1 MTLQAL
7 CDEPFILTEAGSS
20 ELVMRLFSQAR
31 SQPKVRYRC
40 AQLLSTLEAVSRGDG
55 LSVVAQAS
63 LPEHA
68 DSRYLALP
76 LAPRVPRRIGLAV
89 LDRRQ
94 SSPAAL
100 AFIAL
105 AQGLYPS
112 PTELPAYALRALMRR
127 AIVIQCGEAQRRR
140 TSPRYNPTRH
150 DQLGR

>member
-1 MTLQAL
+1 QA
-7 CDEPFILTEAGSS
+7 SS
-20 ELVMRLFSQAR
+20 HSWTAVRQVDKQL
-31 SQPKVRYRC
+31 QPKVRYRC

-68 DSRYLALP
+68 DSRYVALP

-112 PTELPAYALRALMRR
+112 PT
-127 AIVIQCGEAQRRR
+127 
-140 TSPRYNPTRH
+140 
-150 DQLGR
+150 

>member
-1 MTLQAL
+1 MQAL

-20 ELVMRLFSQAR
+20 EQV
-31 SQPKVRYRC
+31 
-40 AQLLSTLEAVSRGDG
+40 LLSTLEAVSRGDG

-68 DSRYLALP
+68 DSRYVALP

-112 PTELPAYALRALMRR
+112 PT
-127 AIVIQCGEAQRRR
+127 
-140 TSPRYNPTRH
+140 
-150 DQLGR
+150 

>member
-31 SQPKVRYRC
+31 LQPKVRYRC
-40 AQLLSTLEAVSRGDG
+40 AQLLSTLETVSRGDG

-68 DSRYLALP
+68 DSRYVALP

-112 PTELPAYALRALMRR
+112 PT
-127 AIVIQCGEAQRRR
+127 
-140 TSPRYNPTRH
+140 
-150 DQLGR
+150 

>member
-20 ELVMRLFSQAR
+20 ELV
-31 SQPKVRYRC
+31 
-40 AQLLSTLEAVSRGDG
+40 LLSTKEAVSRGDG

-68 DSRYLALP
+68 DSRYVALP

-112 PTELPAYALRALMRR
+112 PT
-127 AIVIQCGEAQRRR
+127 
-140 TSPRYNPTRH
+140 
-150 DQLGR
+150 

>member
-20 ELVMRLFSQAR
+20 EQV
-31 SQPKVRYRC
+31 
-40 AQLLSTLEAVSRGDG
+40 LLSTLEAVSRGDG

-68 DSRYLALP
+68 DSRYVALP

-112 PTELPAYALRALMRR
+112 PT
-127 AIVIQCGEAQRRR
+127 
-140 TSPRYNPTRH
+140 
-150 DQLGR
+150 

>member
-20 ELVMRLFSQAR
+20 ELV
-31 SQPKVRYRC
+31 
-40 AQLLSTLEAVSRGDG
+40 LLSTLEAVSRGDG
-55 LSVVAQAS
+55 LCVVAQAP

-68 DSRYLALP
+68 GSHYVALP

-105 AQGLYPS
+105 AQGLYPRLLS
-112 PTELPAYALRALMRR
+112 YRPMRCVLSCV
-127 AIVIQCGEAQRRR
+127 APL
-140 TSPRYNPTRH
+140 SSM
-150 DQLGR
+150 